1 MPVSLQM
8 NQYLR
13 SINFENPADQKPS
26 PFAYAHK
33 TDADFFSWLKK
44 RPQDWTIFNSGMQA
58 VNFGN
63 PSESASA
70 FDFDIELSGLSDSDI
85 AVVDVAGGRGDTLVR
100 FKEQYRQI
108 KGRFILQDLPG
119 VLAEVEAEIPIKEL
133 SSWSMTSSHRNLLKV
148 GHLYYRHRI
157 VKAHSA

>member
-33 TDADFFSWLKK
+33 TDADFFSWLKQ

-58 VNFGN
+58 VNFAN

-119 VLAEVEAEIPIKEL
+119 VLAEVEAEIPIKGIEL
-133 SSWSMTSSHRNLLKV
+133 MEYDFFTPQPIKGRTLILPTQDC
-148 GHLYYRHRI
+148 
-157 VKAHSA
+157 